1 MTIEEKELLEERY
14 QLSMERIT
22 MIRLEDTIKEPFRD
36 YFYQMAG
43 FLLQIKELME
53 KKQSGE
59 LKQFSF
65 EEYQTYNTQLYYDIL
80 PEQYSKSYANPTYA
94 VQKLGKEYGQL
105 LSFVYTELRALIA
118 DVSC

>member
-65 EEYQTYNTQLYYDIL
+65 EEYQT
-80 PEQYSKSYANPTYA
+80 
-94 VQKLGKEYGQL
+94 
-105 LSFVYTELRALIA
+105 
-118 DVSC
+118 